1 MMAGTAPRRSRTL
14 FTRTAFVELGARL
27 FLATLPAAGMGL
39 LLGVPGRSMEAV
51 VVTRVC
57 AP

>member
-1 MMAGTAPRRSRTL
+1 MMAGAAPRRSRTL
-14 FTRTAFVELGARL
+14 PRTAFVELGARL
-27 FLATLPAAGMGL
+27 FLAMLPAAGMGL

>member
-14 FTRTAFVELGARL
+14 PRTAFVELGARL
-27 FLATLPAAGMGL
+27 FLAMLPAAGMGL

-51 VVTRVC
+51 VVTRLC